1 MLLVVIDNLVYKAIR
16 FPGGIDMTAEEFYA
30 MIEGNYALI
39 QGRKWD
45 DTKVKRFVKLFLMD
59 ESYTQLQAAL
69 EAGDV
74 EAAFNAAH
82 TLKGVCANIA
92 FAKLQA
98 SASAVTEAL
107 RAKNLELAIELN
119 PQVKEDYAQHM
130 KFIKLFVEE

>member
-1 MLLVVIDNLVYKAIR
+1 
-16 FPGGIDMTAEEFYA
+16 MTAEEFYA

-92 FAKLQA
+92 L
-98 SASAVTEAL
+98 
-107 RAKNLELAIELN
+107 AKNLELAIELN